1 MHRRGAASPEMP
13 ESLPELRAQ
22 IWQELQACVQDR
34 NHGWRV
40 ATLATLNGQEPDA
53 RVVVLREVD
62 EPSRE
67 LVFYTDARSPKV
79 AQIRARSQGLLLC
92 WCASLSWQLRLR
104 VRLEVET
111 DGLEVSSRWARLKLS
126 PAAQDYLSPLPP
138 GSVIGGAHGT
148 HGTPPA
154 PDRGSRGHFA
164 LVRARVESIDWTGL
178 RGGGHRR
185 AQFDVQ
191 GGRWLTP

>member
-1 MHRRGAASPEMP
+1 M
-13 ESLPELRAQ
+13 
-22 IWQELQACVQDR
+22 
-34 NHGWRV
+34 
-40 ATLATLNGQEPDA
+40 
-53 RVVVLREVD
+53 
-62 EPSRE
+62 
-67 LVFYTDARSPKV
+67 
-79 AQIRARSQGLLLC
+79 
-92 WCASLSWQLRLR
+92 
-104 VRLEVET
+104 RLEVGT

-185 AQFDVQ
+185 AQFDAQ

>member
-67 LVFYTDARSPKV
+67 LVFYTDARSC
-79 AQIRARSQGLLLC
+79 G
-92 WCASLSWQLRLR
+92 CACAW
-104 VRLEVET
+104 
-111 DGLEVSSRWARLKLS
+111 RWGPTAWR
-126 PAAQDYLSPLPP
+126 
-138 GSVIGGAHGT
+138 
-148 HGTPPA
+148 
-154 PDRGSRGHFA
+154 
-164 LVRARVESIDWTGL
+164 
-178 RGGGHRR
+178 
-185 AQFDVQ
+185 
-191 GGRWLTP
+191 